1 MANTITPYAPGSGA
15 AGYRWVNEV
24 WAKMIERAPYE
35 LGAILPNCTEY
46 EPLHGKFHLPQHANL
61 SPSARDT
68 TNTADMTDALTFQ
81 ANTETELTISP
92 GTVDLNTSI
101 NENQARRMQMDPQ
114 DTLRVSIEKAF
125 AQKIDQDIATLFTSA
140 VLGATGAYGNALD
153 LTTILNAKARL
164 SKNAKEYA
172 QDDQVFFAYAHE
184 NEPAVLSSNNLI
196 AAYIRG
202 DNQNPAV
209 SGRVVD
215 AMGIRWIKTG
225 NVRNSGGGYNN
236 GMWIKR
242 GIGVSFNIRPYV
254 KTQEHGHGT
263 WLLGLSDYGYA
274 TVRDAYIAN
283 AKSNVPTL

>member
-1 MANTITPYAPGSGA
+1 MANTITPYAPGSAG

-24 WAKMIERAPYE
+24 WSKSIERAPYE
-35 LGAILPNCTEY
+35 LAAILPNCTEY
-46 EPLHGKFHLPQHANL
+46 EAIHGKLHIPQHANL

-81 ANTETELTISP
+81 ANTETEQTISP

-101 NENQARRMQMDPQ
+101 NENQAKRMMVDPQ
-114 DTLRVSIEKAF
+114 DVLRVSIEKAF
-125 AQKIDQDIATLFTSA
+125 AQKIDQDLATLFTSA
-140 VLGATGAYGNALD
+140 VLGATGAYGSALD

-164 SKNAKEYA
+164 GKNTKEYG
-172 QDDQVFFAYAHE
+172 DDMIFFAYAHE
-184 NEPAVLSSNNLI
+184 NEPAVLSTNNLI
-196 AAYIRG
+196 SAQIRG
-202 DNQNPAV
+202 DGANPAV

-215 AMGIRWIKTG
+215 AFGIRWLKTG
-225 NVRNSGGGYNN
+225 NVRNSGGGFNN
-236 GMWIKR
+236 GMWVKR
-242 GIGVSFNIRPYV
+242 GIGVGFNIKAYV

-263 WLLGLSDYGYA
+263 WLLGLADYGYV